1 MIIKSK
7 FAHEKKA
14 LPDGSLHARWIF
26 SRGVY
31 QVYLGKE
38 VLLGVSG
45 DTEDECIKALHNRFN
60 TSRTITFH

>member
-7 FAHEKKA
+7 FTHEKA
-14 LPDGSLHARWIF
+14 DLPSGSIHARWVY

-31 QVYLGKE
+31 QVYLGKKF
-38 VLLGVSG
+38 LPGVNG
-45 DTEDECIKALHNRFN
+45 DTEEECIRELHSRFN